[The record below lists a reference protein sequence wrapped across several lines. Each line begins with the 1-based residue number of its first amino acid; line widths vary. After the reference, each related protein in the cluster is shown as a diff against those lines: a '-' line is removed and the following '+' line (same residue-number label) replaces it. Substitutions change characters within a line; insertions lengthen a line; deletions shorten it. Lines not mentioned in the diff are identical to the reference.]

1 MIIKSFELKKKQ
13 LKNNKYFLLYGNNEG
28 LIEETIEEI
37 LKPILAKNIYNYE
50 ETEILKNVENFK
62 ENLLNKSFFEDE
74 KLIIIK
80 RVSDKFFKIIEEII
94 SKDLG
99 DLSFILVA
107 NNLDKRS
114 KIRVFFEKEKN
125 TTCVPFY
132 EDNTQTLS
140 FLTQKFMRDKNINIS
155 QQLIN
160 ILVDRAKGDRINLK
174 NEFQKIESFSKNKKN
189 ISIEDILKITNLS
202 ENYEISDLIDNCL
215 SKNKR
220 RVIKIINE
228 NNFSNEDCIT
238 IIRSFIIK
246 AKRLLIL
253 STTFEINK
261 NIDLTISSA
270 KPPIFWKE
278 KEIIKQQ
285 IYKWK
290 PKNIKKLI
298 YLLSE
303 TELQIKK
310 NINNSIKLVIDFILF
325 QSFSETNN

>member
-1 MIIKSFELKKKQ
+1 MIVKYFELKKKI
-13 LKNNKYFLLYGNNEG
+13 KDNKYFLLYGNNEG

-94 SKDLG
+94 SKDLD

-140 FLTQKFMRDKNINIS
+140 FLTQKFMMDKNINIS

-189 ISIEDILKITNLS
+189 INIEDILKITNLS

-310 NINNSIKLVIDFILF
+310 NINNSIKLVIDFILL

>member
-1 MIIKSFELKKKQ
+1 MIVKYFELKKKI
-13 LKNNKYFLLYGNNEG
+13 KDNKYFLLYGNNEG

-50 ETEILKNVENFK
+50 EAEILKNIENFK
-62 ENLLNKSFFEDE
+62 ENLLNKSFFENE

-80 RVSDKFFKIIEEII
+80 RISDKFSKIIEEIVTKNI
-94 SKDLG
+94 D
-99 DLSFILVA
+99 DLSIILVA
-107 NNLDKRS
+107 SSLDKKS
-114 KIRVFFEKEKN
+114 KLRVFFEKEKN
-125 TTCVPFY
+125 TICVPFY
-132 EDNTQTLS
+132 EDNAQALS
-140 FLTQKFMRDKNINIS
+140 FLAQKFMRDKSINIS

-160 ILVDRAKGDRINLK
+160 IIIERAKGDRINLK
-174 NEFQKIESFSKNKKN
+174 NELQKIESFSKNKKN

-202 ENYEISDLIDNCL
+202 ENYEISDLINNCL
-215 SKNKR
+215 SKNKKKK
-220 RVIKIINE
+220 IKIINE
-228 NNFSNEDCIT
+228 NNFSNEDCII

-253 STTFEINK
+253 STTFETNK
-261 NIDLTISSA
+261 NVDLTISSA

-278 KEIIKQQ
+278 KEMAKQQ

-290 PKNIKKLI
+290 PKNVKKLI

-310 NINNSIKLVIDFILF
+310 NINNSINLVTDFILL
-325 QSFSETNN
+325 QSSSETNN

>member
-1 MIIKSFELKKKQ
+1 
-13 LKNNKYFLLYGNNEG
+13 
-28 LIEETIEEI
+28 
-37 LKPILAKNIYNYE
+37 
-50 ETEILKNVENFK
+50 
-62 ENLLNKSFFEDE
+62 
-74 KLIIIK
+74 
-80 RVSDKFFKIIEEII
+80 
-94 SKDLG
+94 
-99 DLSFILVA
+99 
-107 NNLDKRS
+107 
-114 KIRVFFEKEKN
+114 
-125 TTCVPFY
+125 
-132 EDNTQTLS
+132 
-140 FLTQKFMRDKNINIS
+140 MRDKNINIS

-160 ILVDRAKGDRINLK
+160 IIVERAKGDRINLK
-174 NEFQKIESFSKNKKN
+174 NELQKIESFSQNKKN

-202 ENYEISDLIDNCL
+202 ENFEISDLIDNCL

-228 NNFSNEDCIT
+228 NNFSNEDCII

-253 STTFEINK
+253 SITFEINK

-278 KEIIKQQ
+278 KETTKQQ

-310 NINNSIKLVIDFILF
+310 NINNSINLVTDFILL
-325 QSFSETNN
+325 QSSSETNN

>member
-13 LKNNKYFLLYGNNEG
+13 LKDNKYFLLYGNNEG

-94 SKDLG
+94 SKDLD

-125 TTCVPFY
+125 TNCVPFY

-310 NINNSIKLVIDFILF
+310 NINNSIKLVIDFILL